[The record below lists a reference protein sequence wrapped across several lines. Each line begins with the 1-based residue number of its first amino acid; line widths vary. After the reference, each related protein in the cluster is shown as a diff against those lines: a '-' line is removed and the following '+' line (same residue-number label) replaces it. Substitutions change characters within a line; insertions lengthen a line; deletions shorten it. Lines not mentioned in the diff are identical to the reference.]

1 MAVAQKF
8 ESLAR
13 RNATL
18 WAAEGSWALL
28 FGIGLLMVGNGLQSS
43 LLGVRAAEEDFGN
56 GLTGL
61 VMSGYFVGFLAG
73 STWTPRAVRRVGHIR
88 AFAALASLASIAIL
102 LHSLFID
109 PMVWG
114 LMRFVT
120 GLSYAGLYVVA
131 ESWLNARTS
140 NETRGRL
147 LSVYMVIAY
156 LGLGCGQL
164 SLNLADPGGFDLF
177 ILVSVI
183 ISFAAIPILL
193 SAVRAPEEGAPRPV
207 GILALYRVSPLGT
220 VGTLLTG
227 VANGAVFA
235 MGAVYARESGL
246 SVAEISLFMTLL
258 IVGGAV
264 FQWPLGRL
272 SDYLDRRAV
281 ITGVTLAATVLA
293 VMANQVG
300 SAAEVWLLVVAF
312 AFGGMTL
319 ALYSLCVAYTNDHL
333 ERDQLVAASSGLVM
347 LNGIG
352 AILGPSIAGWVM
364 DLFGPPGFFWW
375 LALVHGIIGGFA
387 IWRMTRRATP
397 PAEAQGPYVPVPA
410 RSSPFAT
417 AAAEEVY
424 AEYEL
429 EQEQAGSD
437 GDSAT
442 NAAEGAGRPD

>member
-1 MAVAQKF
+1 MPVAQKF

-13 RNATL
+13 SNATL

-43 LLGVRAAEEDFGN
+43 LLGVRAAEEGFGN

-88 AFAALASLASIAIL
+88 TFAALASLASIAIL
-102 LHSLFID
+102 LHSLFVS
-109 PMVWG
+109 PGVWG

-131 ESWLNARTS
+131 ESWLNERTS

-147 LSVYMVIAY
+147 LSVYMVVSY
-156 LGLGCGQL
+156 LGLGSGQL

-193 SAVRAPEEGAPRPV
+193 SAVRAPAEGAPRPV

-235 MGAVYARESGL
+235 MGAVFARESGL
-246 SVAEISLFMTLL
+246 TVAEISLFMTLL
-258 IVGGAV
+258 IAGGAA
-264 FQWPLGRL
+264 FQWPIGRL
-272 SDYLDRRAV
+272 SDHLDRRMV
-281 ITGVTLAATVLA
+281 ITAVTLAATATALLA
-293 VMANQVG
+293 DQAAN
-300 SAAEVWLLVVAF
+300 AADAWLLVAAF

-319 ALYSLCVAYTNDHL
+319 TLYSLCVAYTNDHL
-333 ERDQLVAASSGLVM
+333 ERDQVVAASSGLVM

-375 LALVHGIIGGFA
+375 LALVHGVIGGFA

-410 RSSPFAT
+410 RASPFAT

-424 AEYEL
+424 AEYE
-429 EQEQAGSD
+429 QEQAGDD
-437 GDSAT
+437 GEPPADP
-442 NAAEGAGRPD
+442 AAAAGRPD